1 MNLTVG
7 TVVAYINEHRCST
20 KVAAEHFELGY
31 GMEQLRRRLNGA
43 GYWYDGASK
52 QWVGGDESLLLSE
65 ISTAITAEKSKPVA
79 QFSEQEVTLLREM
92 MNAYEQ
98 RMKSVEGLMKS
109 HERRMKLNEYSDLDM
124 RKTVVIS
131 RRVGEMLD
139 EYCRRTNAP
148 KGALISAAI
157 EEFLKRS

>member
-43 GYWYDGASK
+43 GYWFDGASK
-52 QWVGGDESLLLSE
+52 QWVGGDKSLLLSE

-79 QFSEQEVTLLREM
+79 QFSEQEVALLREM

-109 HERRMKLNEYSDLDM
+109 HEYSDLDM

-131 RRVGEMLD
+131 RKVGEMLD
-139 EYCRRTNAP
+139 DYCRRTNAP

>member
-1 MNLTVG
+1 MNITVG
-7 TVVAYINEHRCST
+7 TVVDYLNEHRCSA
-20 KVAAEHFELGY
+20 KKAAEHFELGY

-43 GYWYDGASK
+43 GYSYDGASK
-52 QWVGGDESLLLSE
+52 QWVGGDASLLLSE
-65 ISTAITAEKSKPVA
+65 ISTAITAEKSKAVA
-79 QFSEQEVTLLREM
+79 QFSEQEVALLREM

-98 RMKSVEGLMKS
+98 PMNSNERHMNT
-109 HERRMKLNEYSDLDM
+109 HEYDDLDM

-139 EYCRRTNAP
+139 DYCKRTNAP

-157 EEFLKRS
+157 EEFLNRS